1 MCVLGKWRYSEYL
14 SILLVPHRIFMK
26 WLEDTVDKL
35 TDNNEADTYD
45 RVVCIG
51 ERDTGTLCARVYL

>member
-1 MCVLGKWRYSEYL
+1 
-14 SILLVPHRIFMK
+14 MK

-51 ERDTGTLCARVYL
+51 ERDAGTLCARVYL